1 MFIIHMYMKWTK
13 KGIAV
18 LYCPVSFFRLRR
30 LRKTTHN
37 IIYDRCSFWDWKR
50 VSPENESDVM
60 LLYVKLHEQWRERL
74 GIWVCSV
81 RNFWMAWLECFTDW
95 VFSFLRYDSLS
106 FSSIHAKFSGIAY
119 TAQQVWTEATTRL
132 YSLTRHTHGHHMVN
146 IHYPHSGTSTPTMK

>member
-1 MFIIHMYMKWTK
+1 MFIIHMYMKLMVE
-13 KGIAV
+13 KGIV
-18 LYCPVSFFRLRR
+18 VVYCPVPFFRLGR
-30 LRKTTHN
+30 LQKTTH

-50 VSPENESDVM
+50 VSPENE
-60 LLYVKLHEQWRERL
+60 YVKLHEQWCERL

-81 RNFWMAWLECFTDW
+81 RHFWMAWLECFTDW
-95 VFSFLRYDSLS
+95 VFSFLRYDSPS

-132 YSLTRHTHGHHMVN
+132 YGLTRHTHGHHMVN